1 MSEKREL
8 SRAEQVRLRRAKQN
22 TQRINQAVERAH
34 RPSTVVTRRPTG
46 IVGSYVSQKHKR
58 QQQVNRR
65 FNIAIGLPDV
75 RLHAPTL
82 PRLQPGWRLASFF
95 LTLIL
100 GAAIYLVWTLPY
112 FRVTESQV
120 TGNARL
126 STAEINA
133 VLAITGQPAFAL
145 LPDDLATRLRLNY
158 PELAS
163 AEVKVGFPNQVYV
176 SVTERQP
183 VILWQQGEG
192 YTWVDATGVAFRPRG
207 EAPGLIHVV
216 GLATPPAGASAL
228 DDPLSPPSY
237 ISRELVAAVQ
247 LLAPNVPAGTQMI
260 YDGRYGLGWT
270 DSRGWR
276 VFFGSDAK
284 NMALKLRV
292 YQSLVDSL
300 TSRGL
305 FPVFINV
312 VHADAPYYRME
323 P

>member
-1 MSEKREL
+1 VSEKREL
-8 SRAEQVRLRRAKQN
+8 SRAEQVRLRRARQT
-22 TQRINQAVERAH
+22 TQRVGQAVERAH
-34 RPSTVVTRRPTG
+34 HPSPVVTRRSTG
-46 IVGSYVSQKHKR
+46 TAGSYISQKHKR
-58 QQQVNRR
+58 QQMERR

-75 RLHAPTL
+75 RLNTPSI
-82 PRLQPGWRLASFF
+82 PRLRPGWRLASLF

-100 GAAIYLVWTLPY
+100 GGAIYLVWTLPY
-112 FRVTESQV
+112 FRVTEAHV

-126 STAEINA
+126 NSAEINA
-133 VLAITGQPAFAL
+133 VLAVAGQPVFTL
-145 LPDDLATRLRLNY
+145 LPADLGTRLRLNY

-163 AEVKVGFPNQVYV
+163 AEVKVGFPNQIYV
-176 SVTERQP
+176 SVVERQP
-183 VILWQQGEG
+183 VILWQHGEG
-192 YTWVDATGVAFRPRG
+192 YTWVDASGVAFRPRG
-207 EAPGLIHVV
+207 VVPGLITIV
-216 GLATPPAGASAL
+216 GLATPPAGASVM

-237 ISRELVAAVQ
+237 ISRDLVAAIQ
-247 LLAPNVPAGTQMI
+247 LLAPNVPVGTQMI
-260 YDGRYGLGWT
+260 YDGQYGLGWT

-276 VFFGSDAK
+276 VFFGSEAK